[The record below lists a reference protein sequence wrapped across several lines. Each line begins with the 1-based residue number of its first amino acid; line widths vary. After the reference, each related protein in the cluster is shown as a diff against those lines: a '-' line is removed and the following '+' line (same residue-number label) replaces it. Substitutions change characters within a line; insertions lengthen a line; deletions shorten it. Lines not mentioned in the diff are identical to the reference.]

1 MSPGISPPDGPSR
14 TRLFGRIIVTI
25 ALVGGLVG
33 GLVALM
39 AGKRQAMERKSRL
52 MAPASEINSG
62 SAGSSTSSDPPG
74 PGAGSSPAP
83 GTTPR

>member
-1 MSPGISPPDGPSR
+1 MSPGIAPPEGPAGK
-14 TRLFGRIIVTI
+14 RLFGRIIVTI

-52 MAPASEINSG
+52 MAPASEIN
-62 SAGSSTSSDPPG
+62 AGSGGSSRSSDPPA
-74 PGAGSSPAP
+74 PAAGSSPAP
-83 GTTPR
+83 GTTR